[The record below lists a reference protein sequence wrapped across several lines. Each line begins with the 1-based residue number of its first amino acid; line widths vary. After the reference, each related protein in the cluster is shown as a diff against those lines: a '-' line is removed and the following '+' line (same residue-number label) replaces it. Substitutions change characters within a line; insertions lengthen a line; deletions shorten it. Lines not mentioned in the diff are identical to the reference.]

1 VVSKTHP
8 EEKDFVKMG
17 SLNSLM
23 EKYLDNTD
31 SEELNIDERVKDT
44 NKSLKSKEDSVRS
57 VSVSRKS
64 KRTISLIGKE
74 SHLSK
79 Q

>member
-1 VVSKTHP
+1 MVSKTHP

>member
-8 EEKDFVKMG
+8 EEKDFVKIG

-44 NKSLKSKEDSVRS
+44 NQSLKSKEDSVRS